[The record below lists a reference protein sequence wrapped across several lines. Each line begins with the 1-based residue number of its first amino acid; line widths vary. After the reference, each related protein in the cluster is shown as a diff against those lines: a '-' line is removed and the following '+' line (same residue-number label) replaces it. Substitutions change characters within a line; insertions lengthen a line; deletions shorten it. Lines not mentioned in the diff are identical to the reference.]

1 VNIEQI
7 RRKFPESIEL
17 LLQIE
22 RLSNIAATLPF
33 EPFREPLAVLQW
45 REKQSNVLLN
55 LDASYLTCWCQ
66 HIAYSMRIRLRML
79 EPGILAELAQDRL
92 VPTQVLLRAHFEAT
106 ALAALCVQ
114 SLQRSRAEGTWE
126 TLRELIPKTL
136 FGTALF
142 PESLKDERL
151 SDMLSLAEQR
161 TVTIAQAI
169 EALDAFAFGK
179 HASGELA
186 SIHALLCD
194 ASEPNHRGTRGFMAA
209 TQLDDSAEYGW
220 RILYSSS
227 EVVEPSLV
235 QRILETLLLS
245 MRHGYCAAELL
256 RRSKFTDEAGGPV
269 WHGVPRDLAAEIW
282 TTLLQRDLDKTP
294 P

>member
-1 VNIEQI
+1 MDIGQI
-7 RRKFPESIEL
+7 RRKFPESNDL
-17 LLQIE
+17 LVQIE
-22 RLSNIAATLPF
+22 RLSNVAATLPF
-33 EPFREPLAVLQW
+33 EPFREPLAVLEW
-45 REKQSNVLLN
+45 REKKSNVLLN

-79 EPGILAELAQDRL
+79 EPGILAEIAQDRL
-92 VPTQVLLRAHFEAT
+92 LPAQVLLRAHLEAS
-106 ALAALCVQ
+106 AMAALCVH

-126 TLRELIPKTL
+126 MLREVIPKTL

-169 EALDAFAFGK
+169 EALDAFTFGK
-179 HASGELA
+179 YASGELA
-186 SIHALLCD
+186 AIHALLCD
-194 ASEPNHRGTRGFMAA
+194 ASEPNHRGTRGFMAG
-209 TQLDDSAEYGW
+209 TQVDDSGEYGW
-220 RILYSSS
+220 RILYSAS

-256 RRSKFTDEAGGPV
+256 RRSRFADEKAGPV
-269 WHGVPRDLAAEIW
+269 WYGVSRDVAAEIW
-282 TTLLQRDLDKTP
+282 KTLLQRDMGETSF
-294 P
+294 